1 MAERRES
8 TGVQATTS
16 EEQAETEPHSSA
28 SGGGDDAGGWWRRVV
43 AVGVVADDLS
53 PRAISRYGGVDEHFA
68 ATALEAARRQGVL
81 SDGGVAPEDQARLSS
96 ELSPDRVAEIHAA
109 AAQWLLSQGPGRLL
123 EAIAHARSAGQL
135 APSDEVVALT
145 DHAGRTHLSVGDYD
159 SARQLL
165 EVADEFSIS
174 DSLNE
179 RADRLCQL
187 ATALDGLGRVD
198 DARRAASR
206 AFDLAELAGDSHL
219 ATVAAV
225 RYALPAEWYA
235 GDSRAV
241 SLLQRAAALDPDAND
256 AIALTAARAIVEM
269 RIPVPSNLGEQQ
281 MAWVTRS
288 SVAQPLADA
297 ALDASATVPETTRLL
312 SLLAWRTTHRAPR
325 HLSRRRAVSGEA
337 LDLAQRQRIPAHQV
351 EAAMLLAV
359 DALESGDR
367 PRFDEALSVAR
378 WVANGDGNPRLEWQ
392 SLLLAAGAAH
402 IDGDLAAANDL
413 RVQARQ
419 VGDRIGSPGALGA
432 DLFMIAQELVTTRD
446 PEVFVHMLFPDDDP
460 RMTNPLGRVGVAL
473 GQAIL
478 GDVEDA
484 ERNLR
489 RALRQVDEEA
499 SLLLL
504 ASRSTAVVLEL
515 GVPDIARDLI
525 ALMSP
530 WEEHVAVDSNGWWCD
545 GPVALALAELHHH
558 LGADDEAHRLLP
570 QARATARAMGD
581 ARALHRIAAL
591 EPRLGPSSG
600 PTPPAILS
608 DREWSVLKLMA
619 QGMTNPEIAR
629 TLSYS
634 TSTIR
639 NDLSSIY
646 RKLDVRGRP
655 EAAAR
660 ASELGLT

>member
-1 MAERRES
+1 MAERPTTS
-8 TGVQATTS
+8 DVQATTS
-16 EEQAETEPHSSA
+16 GEQAETTSQRGEHA
-28 SGGGDDAGGWWRRVV
+28 GRGDATGWWRRII
-43 AVGVVADDLS
+43 AVGIVADDLS
-53 PRAISRYGGVDEHFA
+53 PRAISRYGGVDEDFA
-68 ATALEAARRQGVL
+68 ATALEAARREGVL
-81 SDGGVAPEDQARLSS
+81 TDDEVAPEDAALLSS
-96 ELSPDRVAEIHAA
+96 ELAPDRVAEIHAA
-109 AAQWLLSQGPGRLL
+109 AAQWLLSQGPSRLL

-165 EVADEFSIS
+165 EVADEFSLS
-174 DSLNE
+174 DSLTE

-198 DARRAASR
+198 DARRAAVR

-219 ATVAAV
+219 ATIAAV
-225 RYALPAEWYA
+225 RYSLPAEWYA

-241 SLLQRAAALDPDAND
+241 SLLQRAAALEPDALD
-256 AIALTAARAIVEM
+256 ATALTAARAIVEM
-269 RIPVPSNLGEQQ
+269 RIPVPTHLGEQQ

-297 ALDASATVPETTRLL
+297 ALDASAAAPEPTRLL
-312 SLLAWRTTHRAPR
+312 SLLAWRTTHRAAR
-325 HLSRRRAVSGEA
+325 HLARRRLVSSEA

-392 SLLLAAGAAH
+392 SLLIAAGAAH

-413 RVQARQ
+413 RVRARQ
-419 VGDRIGSPGALGA
+419 VGERIGSPGALGA
-432 DLFMIAQELVTTRD
+432 DLFMIAQELVTMRD

-460 RMTNPLGRVGVAL
+460 RMTNPLGRVAVAL

-478 GDVEDA
+478 DDAEDA

-504 ASRSTAVVLEL
+504 GSRSTAVVLEL
-515 GVPDIARDLI
+515 DVPDIAQQLI
-525 ALMSP
+525 TLLAP

-545 GPVALALAELHHH
+545 GPVALALAELHHS

-570 QARATARAMGD
+570 QAKATARAMGD
-581 ARALHRIAAL
+581 ARALQRVAAL
-591 EPRLGPSSG
+591 EPQLGPSSS
-600 PTPPAILS
+600 PTQPAILS

-619 QGMTNPEIAR
+619 QGKTNPEIAR